1 MEKTRN
7 SVIDLFKD
15 LFKNFGL
22 VISKLVN
29 DGVVDDAQLTG
40 ELAKDPMKAL
50 EEYEASLNVK
60 SSGEQTR
67 TQTRVRTQARENSA
81 AKRPTKNT
89 VAKEVE
95 KSKDNDEL
103 EM

>member
-29 DGVVDDAQLTG
+29 DGVVADVELTG
-40 ELAKDPMKAL
+40 ELAKDPMEAL
-50 EEYEASLNVK
+50 TKHVNPVETTVHVK
-60 SSGEQTR
+60 TRAR
-67 TQTRVRTQARENSA
+67 TQTRKNVPREA
-81 AKRPTKNT
+81 TPREAPEPTIEP
-89 VAKEVE
+89 V
-95 KSKDNDEL
+95 NDDER
-103 EM
+103 EI